1 MTKGNK
7 MTETSK
13 LLSMQVRELEIEL
26 KEFFDSLNSLE
37 VAELTHVKQEIKRL
51 RRNMKN
57 AEKTGKFRLTND

>member
-1 MTKGNK
+1 

-37 VAELTHVKQEIKRL
+37 VEELKHVKQEIKRL
-51 RRNMKN
+51 RKNIRNGG
-57 AEKTGKFRLTND
+57 KTPLVR